1 MKVELKKIKELNT
14 GAFTAELWIDGNLA
28 AGVDDDGRGG
38 AYRYR
43 WADRMHGKSDLESGF
58 KAWIEAQPMI
68 AKIRPTPDIWVAAE
82 IDRME
87 LKRKCARNTLIRL
100 VGDGPE
106 QYRSFTPAWKFTPTV
121 AEQIRKDYGTDLLE
135 IVNERYTDPTRQVTR
150 ASRRATV
157 NNEGFTSCC
166 DAMTT
171 YSGSV
176 ECCKG
181 CWEEVITEEIK

>member
-1 MKVELKKIKELNT
+1 MKVQLKKIKELNT

-43 WADRMHGKSDLESGF
+43 WADRMHGKSDLESRF
-58 KAWIEAQPMI
+58 KAWIEAQPSVGYPFTFQR
-68 AKIRPTPDIWVAAE
+68 ATPDIWVAAE

-135 IVNERYTDPTRQVTR
+135 IVNERYT
-150 ASRRATV
+150 
-157 NNEGFTSCC
+157 
-166 DAMTT
+166 
-171 YSGSV
+171 
-176 ECCKG
+176 K
-181 CWEEVITEEIK
+181 EIK